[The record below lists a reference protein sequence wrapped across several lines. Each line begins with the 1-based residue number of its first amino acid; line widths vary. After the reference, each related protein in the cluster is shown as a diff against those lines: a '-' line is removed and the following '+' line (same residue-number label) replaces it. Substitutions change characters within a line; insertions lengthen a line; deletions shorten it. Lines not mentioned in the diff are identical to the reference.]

1 MEGFLGLSRV
11 GRLYYVY
18 QLKIENVVAD
28 NFNRVVKV
36 ILKVKIAEKKNNL
49 AYHFV
54 IFTKSFSVFY
64 FNCYIKTI

>member
-1 MEGFLGLSRV
+1 MDGFLGLSRV

-36 ILKVKIAEKKNNL
+36 ILKVKIAEKKTTWHIIL
-49 AYHFV
+49 
-54 IFTKSFSVFY
+54 
-64 FNCYIKTI
+64 